1 MPVRVKDAAEIL
13 GVSAVT
19 VRRWC
24 NEGKLE
30 HSLSAAGQRL
40 FDEKYLRS
48 IVKKINNIEESEEL
62 QKSVFYVRSSSGSD
76 VSLET
81 QIKKLTKS
89 YGEAHKVFSDKSS
102 GLNENRKGLKSL
114 VEFCKKNDNVVIYI
128 SNKDRLSRFGF
139 SYLLEVFDLTDSKVV
154 VLDSDETKEPHEVL
168 MQDFMSL
175 LASFS
180 GKFYRIRGWEQQK
193 KFLKDVKE
201 EVNNHEQ
208 WH

>member
-30 HSLSAAGQRL
+30 YSLSAAGQRL
-40 FDEKYLRS
+40 FDEKYLHS
-48 IVKKINNIEESEEL
+48 IVKKINNIEESEEP

-76 VSLET
+76 VSLKT
-81 QIKKLTKS
+81 QIEKLTKS
-89 YGEAHKVFSDKSS
+89 YGEAYKVFSDKSS

-114 VEFCKKNDNVVIYI
+114 IEFCKKNDNVVIYI

-139 SYLLEVFDLTDSKVV
+139 SYLLEVFDLTGSKVV
-154 VLDSDETKEPHEVL
+154 VLDSDETKEPHKVL

-180 GKFYRIRGWEQQK
+180 GKFYRIRGWEQRK
-193 KFLKDVKE
+193 KFLKDVNE
-201 EVNNHEQ
+201 EVAKYEQ
-208 WH
+208 

>member
-13 GVSAVT
+13 GISAVT

-24 NEGKLE
+24 NEGRLE
-30 HSLSAAGQRL
+30 YSLSAAGQRL

-48 IVKKINNIEESEEL
+48 IVKKINNIEESEEP
-62 QKSVFYVRSSSGSD
+62 QKIVFYVRSSGGSD

-81 QIKKLTKS
+81 QIEKLTKS

-114 VEFCKKNDNVVIYI
+114 IEFCKKNDNVVIYI

-139 SYLLEVFDLTDSKVV
+139 SYLLEVFNLTGSKVV

-180 GKFYRIRGWEQQK
+180 GKFYRIRGWEQRK
-193 KFLKDVKE
+193 KFLKDVNE
-201 EVNNHEQ
+201 EVAKHDQ
-208 WH
+208 

>member
-13 GVSAVT
+13 GVSSVT

-24 NEGKLE
+24 NEGRLE
-30 HSLSAAGQRL
+30 YSLSAAGQRL

-48 IVKKINNIEESEEL
+48 IVKKINNIEETEEP
-62 QKSVFYVRSSSGSD
+62 QKIVFYVRSSSGSD

-81 QIKKLTKS
+81 QIEKLTKS

-128 SNKDRLSRFGF
+128 SNKDRLTRFGF
-139 SYLLEVFDLTDSKVV
+139 SYLLEVFDLTGSKVV

-180 GKFYRIRGWEQQK
+180 GKFYRIRGWEQRK
-193 KFLKDVKE
+193 KFLKDVNE
-201 EVNNHEQ
+201 EVAKHEQ
-208 WH
+208 

>member
-24 NEGKLE
+24 NEGRLE
-30 HSLSAAGQRL
+30 YSLSAAGQRL
-40 FDEKYLRS
+40 FDEKYLHS
-48 IVKKINNIEESEEL
+48 IVKKINNIEESEEP

-81 QIKKLTKS
+81 QIEKLTKS

-114 VEFCKKNDNVVIYI
+114 IEFCKKNDNVVIYI

-139 SYLLEVFDLTDSKVV
+139 SYLLEVFDLTGSKVI

-180 GKFYRIRGWEQQK
+180 GKFYRIRGWEQRK
-193 KFLKDVKE
+193 KFLKDVNE
-201 EVNNHEQ
+201 EVAKHDQ
-208 WH
+208 

>member
-24 NEGKLE
+24 NEGRLE
-30 HSLSAAGQRL
+30 YSLSAAGQRL

-48 IVKKINNIEESEEL
+48 IVKKINNIEESEEP

-76 VSLET
+76 VSLKT
-81 QIKKLTKS
+81 QIEKLTKS

-114 VEFCKKNDNVVIYI
+114 VEFCKKNDNVVIYV

-139 SYLLEVFDLTDSKVV
+139 SYLLEVFDLTGSKVV

-175 LASFS
+175 LAIFS
-180 GKFYRIRGWEQQK
+180 GKFYRIRGWEQRK
-193 KFLKDVKE
+193 KFLKDVNE
-201 EVNNHEQ
+201 EVAKHDQ
-208 WH
+208 

>member
-24 NEGKLE
+24 NEGRLE
-30 HSLSAAGQRL
+30 YSLSAAGQRL

-48 IVKKINNIEESEEL
+48 IVKKINNIEETEEP

-81 QIKKLTKS
+81 QIDKLTKS

-114 VEFCKKNDNVVIYI
+114 IEFCKKNDNVVIYI

-139 SYLLEVFDLTDSKVV
+139 SYLLEVFDLTSSKVV

-168 MQDFMSL
+168 MQDFMSI

-180 GKFYRIRGWEQQK
+180 GKFYRIRGWEQRK
-193 KFLKDVKE
+193 KFLKDVNE
-201 EVNNHEQ
+201 EVAKHEQ
-208 WH
+208 